1 MIVDI
6 EGLPIE
12 EAETGLT
19 ELARLGSQVMVLGTV
34 NDVNYFRRIMRTG
47 ARDYLMKPI
56 DADMLGEI
64 FVRLEQPGDGVT
76 PKGRVVG
83 IIGARGGVGV
93 TTIAINTAFIM
104 AEKLSRRTA
113 LVDMDIYAGNI
124 ALALDIEP
132 TRGLREALDDPE
144 RVDETFLQNA
154 MAKFGKSLH
163 VLATEEAFDDTVR
176 LTDDKVLMLA
186 DTIRAN
192 FDMAIM
198 DLPRHFIMR
207 EPALFS
213 RFDDI
218 VIVSELTLQS
228 LRDANRLMK
237 LMSVRNR
244 QAKVHVIANQVGTKP
259 DVTIKEFEAGHGG
272 AAALRLPARS
282 QGHGEDDAEGPAADH
297 RRRQAQ
303 DRHRPAP
310 VLHRARRRAGGG
322 QGPRRLLPAPGKKV
336 TRHGRRTRGPPERR
350 QRPAVGAAL
359 GRLRPAAPEARAR
372 GPAEGEPAAA
382 RRARQRRAGDPG
394 RRRPGRA
401 RASPSSASCCATSS
415 RRCASSAPPPPRPA
429 PVEAPP
435 AADPLYD
442 PLAESAA
449 KNAPE
454 AKNKRELQVKQQ
466 VMPLL
471 MQRIDISVASALGP
485 EELRNQIAEI
495 VEEIIVDLK
504 IQLNAT
510 ELQVDRPAARRR
522 HGRPRAARAAA
533 LGRDR
538 DRHHGQRP
546 APGLRRAQG
555 QGSS

>member
-1 MIVDI
+1 MAQAAHALSAGMVFDPEDGEREPFAAYLSDDGSTAAAQAVASQRGWSTSNIRKGGLPAALRLLGVAPPARFMIIDI

-12 EAETGLT
+12 EIELGLT
-19 ELARLGSQVMVLGTV
+19 ELARLGSAVMALGTV

-47 ARDYLMKPI
+47 ARDYLIKPV

-83 IIGARGGVGV
+83 MVGARGGVGV
-93 TTIAINTAFIM
+93 TTLAINAAFIM

-113 LVDMDIYAGNI
+113 LVDMDIYSGNI

-198 DLPRHFIMR
+198 DLPRHFVMR

-237 LMSVRNR
+237 LMTIRNR
-244 QAKVHVIANQVGTKP
+244 QAKLHVIANQATAKP
-259 DVTIKEFEAGHGG
+259 DVTVKEFEAGLE
-272 AAALRLPARS
+272 ATLRCVFPHDPKVMTKSTLKGQPLATTDPKHRLV
-282 QGHGEDDAEGPAADH
+282 AD
-297 RRRQAQ
+297 
-303 DRHRPAP
+303 
-310 VLHRARRRAGGG
+310 LHRLCIELAG
-322 QGPRRLLPAPGKKV
+322 V
-336 TRHGRRTRGPPERR
+336 
-350 QRPAVGAAL
+350 
-359 GRLRPAAPEARAR
+359 
-372 GPAEGEPAAA
+372 
-382 RRARQRRAGDPG
+382 
-394 RRRPGRA
+394 
-401 RASPSSASCCATSS
+401 
-415 RRCASSAPPPPRPA
+415 
-429 PVEAPP
+429 
-435 AADPLYD
+435 
-442 PLAESAA
+442 
-449 KNAPE
+449 
-454 AKNKRELQVKQQ
+454 
-466 VMPLL
+466 
-471 MQRIDISVASALGP
+471 P
-485 EELRNQIAEI
+485 EE
-495 VEEIIVDLK
+495 VK
-504 IQLNAT
+504 T
-510 ELQVDRPAARRR
+510 GFFKRRM
-522 HGRPRAARAAA
+522 GRK
-533 LGRDR
+533 
-538 DRHHGQRP
+538 
-546 APGLRRAQG
+546 
-555 QGSS
+555 